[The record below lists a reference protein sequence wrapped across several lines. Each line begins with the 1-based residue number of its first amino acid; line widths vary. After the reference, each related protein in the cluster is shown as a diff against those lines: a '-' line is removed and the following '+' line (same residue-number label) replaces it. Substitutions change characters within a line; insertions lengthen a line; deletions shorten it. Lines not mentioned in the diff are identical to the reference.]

1 MGFAITSF
9 VMMSVGSALDTS
21 VAVTSSLKFDAM
33 AAKNRPISKV
43 VTLLKDMLKQLEKD
57 AEVDEEVYEKFICW
71 CTVNDK
77 EKTKAIK
84 DAEAKIKLLGLQID
98 EWSAR
103 SSALSVEI
111 SGHIKVEADLRANLE
126 KATAIRKKELA
137 EFNAHEQD
145 LLDMIAAL
153 KAAIAQL
160 QPHHPHTAMML
171 LQRRC
176 GARWRST
183 ATSSEAWSRTSSSAC
198 SRPSSS

>member
-1 MGFAITSF
+1 
-9 VMMSVGSALDTS
+9 
-21 VAVTSSLKFDAM
+21 
-33 AAKNRPISKV
+33 
-43 VTLLKDMLKQLEKD
+43 MLKQLEKD
-57 AEVDEEVYEKFICW
+57 AEVDEEVYEKFVCW

-84 DAEAKIKLLGLQID
+84 DAEAKIKLLGLQIG

-103 SSALSVEI
+103 SSSLSVDI
-111 SGHIKVEADLRANLE
+111 SGHIKVEEDLRANLE

-153 KAAIAQL
+153 KAAIEQL

-171 LQRRC
+171 LQRSGGQ
-176 GARWRST
+176 GA
-183 ATSSEAWSRTSSSAC
+183 SSAETQVAATLRRMVAKY
-198 SRPSSS
+198 SDLIR

>member
-1 MGFAITSF
+1 
-9 VMMSVGSALDTS
+9 
-21 VAVTSSLKFDAM
+21 
-33 AAKNRPISKV
+33 
-43 VTLLKDMLKQLEKD
+43 MLKQLEKD
-57 AEVDEEVYEKFICW
+57 AEVDEEVYEKFVCW

-84 DAEAKIKLLGLQID
+84 DAEVKIKLLGLQID

-111 SGHIKVEADLRANLE
+111 AGHIKVEE
-126 KATAIRKKELA
+126 
-137 EFNAHEQD
+137 D

-171 LQRRC
+171 LQR
-176 GARWRST
+176 
-183 ATSSEAWSRTSSSAC
+183 SEGQVASSATMQVAATL
-198 SRPSSS
+198 RRTVERYRDLFRGVVTHKQQRVL